1 MLKNTKYPVSSEGL
15 LGQASSLGT
24 PAAKAQDRVTVLTAG
39 MKMLRFHMA
48 NTLKATPLM
57 SDQVRT
63 EISLRVYALLLC
75 VLLEVSVK
83 MPSPRPHLS

>member
-15 LGQASSLGT
+15 PGQASSYVT
-24 PAAKAQDRVTVLTAG
+24 PSANAQGRVSVLTVG
-39 MKMLRFHMA
+39 TKMLRFHMA
-48 NTLKATPLM
+48 NTLKATPLI

-63 EISLRVYALLLC
+63 EVSLRVYALLC

-83 MPSPRPHLS
+83 MRSPHPHLS